1 MALERQPDEP
11 GVSVGEHL
19 IERRRPVGGGGV
31 VPVAV
36 ALNALLDE
44 HIGHVATRIRE
55 LRQLE
60 KQLKTLRAASHM
72 VQSGQESSGSGEPS
86 CSKR

>member
-1 MALERQPDEP
+1 VALERQPDEP

-36 ALNALLDE
+36 ALNALVPDE
-44 HIGHVATRIRE
+44 
-55 LRQLE
+55 RQQIIE
-60 KQLKTLRAASHM
+60 
-72 VQSGQESSGSGEPS
+72 
-86 CSKR
+86 